1 VFVGDGENENSDDH
15 ILIDNPVNERL
26 VEAWMAEG
34 GILGGFN
41 LRKKNPA
48 RKRIRQ
54 KMCEEK

>member
-1 VFVGDGENENSDDH
+1 MFVGDGENENSDDH

-48 RKRIRQ
+48 RKSIG
-54 KMCEEK
+54 